1 MKIKVL
7 FALLLFSLALKGQSD
22 SLFLEDCRNLTL
34 ERYPLTNDIDK
45 NLETNQLKIQNIK
58 TIYYPTLNLTGQ
70 YIHLADVPH
79 LTVENPLFS
88 IPVVGKDQYKIM
100 LEARQI
106 IYDGGLSKRLKD
118 LETANLSVENQ
129 DVKVK
134 LYNLNNQVND
144 VYFMIL
150 LFQEQENLLKLT
162 RNNLKEQLKVVESG
176 VRNGVLLPGDAD
188 VVKAEILKLDQKTT
202 ELHAGKTSGI
212 EILSEL
218 MDSTLNQDITFVM
231 PDYET
236 LTSEVNINRP
246 EYQLL
251 QYQSEKLDKANRL
264 NTAYRFPYVGLFG
277 QFGYGYPGQNMLE
290 DKANIIYTFG
300 VNLSWNIWD
309 WGKVKREKQ
318 INHVYQD
325 KISTQREVFDK
336 NLRIAINKEI
346 SNINKLDKTIQSDM
360 EIIALRERIT
370 RTKESQLH
378 NGVITS
384 SEYIV
389 ELNAETQSKINM
401 QLHEIQRLQA
411 IVNKGTLTGDIVADK
426 TPQ

>member
-1 MKIKVL
+1 MKIKVIL
-7 FALLLFSLALKGQSD
+7 VFLLFTLALKGQTD
-22 SLFLEDCRNLTL
+22 SIDLEKCRALTI
-34 ERYPLTNDIDK
+34 ERYPLTSDIDK
-45 NLETNQLKIQNIK
+45 NLETSQLKIQNIK
-58 TIYYPTLNLTGQ
+58 TIYYPSLNLTGQ

-79 LTVENPLFS
+79 LAVENPLFT

-106 IYDGGLSKRLKD
+106 IYDGGLSKRMKE

-134 LYNLNNQVND
+134 LYGLNNQVND

-150 LFQEQENLLKLT
+150 LFQEQEKLLKLT
-162 RNNLKEQLKVVESG
+162 RYNLHEQLKVVESG

-188 VVKAEILKLDQKTT
+188 VVKAEILKLDQKTA
-202 ELHAGKTSGI
+202 ELHAGRSSGI

-218 MDSTLNQDITFVM
+218 MDSVLNEDITLIM
-231 PDYET
+231 PEIGP
-236 LTSEVNINRP
+236 LNSEEKIIRP
-246 EYQLL
+246 EYELL

-264 NTAYRFPYVGLFG
+264 NTAYRFPYLGLFG

-318 INHVYQD
+318 INHVIQD

-336 NLRIAINKEI
+336 NLRIAINKES
-346 SNINKLDKTIQSDM
+346 SNISKLDKTIESDK

-370 RTKESQLH
+370 KAKESQLQ

-389 ELNAETQSKINM
+389 ELNAETQAKINM

-411 IVNKGTLTGDIVADK
+411 TVNRSTLAGNIVAN
-426 TPQ
+426 QHNE